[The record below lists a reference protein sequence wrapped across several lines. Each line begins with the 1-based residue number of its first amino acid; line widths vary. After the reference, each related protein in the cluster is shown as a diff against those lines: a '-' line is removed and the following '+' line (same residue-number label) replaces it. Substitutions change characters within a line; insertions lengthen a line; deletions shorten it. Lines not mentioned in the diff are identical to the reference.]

1 MTAEAGP
8 TCGAIDCENHRPNTH
23 PYGRREAMRRT
34 VRQMLTTDR
43 DPDEVLRLVM
53 LIADQYADFGTPNGP
68 PILDA
73 LWATRE

>member
-1 MTAEAGP
+1 
-8 TCGAIDCENHRPNTH
+8 
-23 PYGRREAMRRT
+23 MRRT
-34 VRQMLTTDR
+34 ARQMLTTDR